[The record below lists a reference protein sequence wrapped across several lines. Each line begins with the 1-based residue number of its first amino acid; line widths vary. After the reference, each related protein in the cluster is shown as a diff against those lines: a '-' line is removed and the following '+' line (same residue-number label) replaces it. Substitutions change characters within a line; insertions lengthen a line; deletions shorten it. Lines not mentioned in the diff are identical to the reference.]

1 MIQALRIYVV
11 QFCVDTLHVFDDVNM
26 HIGHA
31 VIGRD
36 SNHARIVS
44 VACTSSPARCLLD
57 IWGRIYCYFR
67 PKPKLIE
74 SAERAL

>member
-44 VACTSSPARCLLD
+44 IACTEDTILEPCKMFARYLGQNLLLFSP
-57 IWGRIYCYFR
+57 
-67 PKPKLIE
+67 
-74 SAERAL
+74 